1 MRRGFERTTRRPWSA
16 DDNRLILE
24 IHRISRLGTS
34 ALCASSPMLDV
45 TGILSAAEQGD
56 PHAADRLLQLV
67 YTELR
72 RLAAQQLANET
83 PGQTL
88 DATALVHEA
97 YLRLVP
103 GGPKATGQ
111 HWNGRGH
118 FFAAAAEA
126 MRRILVDN
134 ARRKACIKHGG
145 QWRRVV
151 MADPAQADEDTRLV
165 ALDDALTRLAAEDSQ
180 AARVV
185 ELHHFAGLSHEL
197 VAEALGLTVYQARLR
212 WRYAQAWLRD
222 ALG

>member
-1 MRRGFERTTRRPWSA
+1 M
-16 DDNRLILE
+16 
-24 IHRISRLGTS
+24 
-34 ALCASSPMLDV
+34 MDV
-45 TGILSAAEQGD
+45 TSILSAADQGD
-56 PHAADRLLQLV
+56 PHAADELLQLV

-72 RLAAQQLANET
+72 RLAAQQLAKET

-103 GGPKATGQ
+103 HGPNATDERQ

-118 FFAAAAEA
+118 FFGAAAEA
-126 MRRILVDN
+126 MRRILVEN
-134 ARRKACIKHGG
+134 ARRKACIRHGG
-145 QWRRVV
+145 EWQRVWI
-151 MADPAQADEDTRLV
+151 ADPTQADEDTRLL

-197 VAEALGLTVYQARLR
+197 VAEALELTVYQARLK